1 LGKTGEAQKMTLKSN
16 ILTLTAV
23 IMLAGCLQTTA
34 PVSQPV
40 ETPVLSQSSE
50 AIHRY
55 DRVVARME
63 PITEA
68 ACSRQTRAGTQ
79 CDFLIMLDD
88 DPAKGINAYQTLDDT
103 GRPILAFTIGIL
115 KAFQNDDELAFVLG
129 HEAAHHIEG
138 HIAKTVETATI
149 GAVIGGGLATIFGG
163 GQTAVDIATDLGGTV
178 GARTYSKA
186 HELEA
191 DALGAVLTERA
202 GYSAV
207 RGAQF
212 FERLPDPGN
221 RFLGT
226 HPPNEDRIATVRATV
241 AGL

>member
-1 LGKTGEAQKMTLKSN
+1 MTTRLN
-16 ILTLTAV
+16 LTTLIACLTLS
-23 IMLAGCLQTTA
+23 GCIQTTA
-34 PVSQPV
+34 PISLQPEVSGP
-40 ETPVLSQSSE
+40 SE
-50 AIHRY
+50 AREAIARF

-63 PITEA
+63 TITEA
-68 ACSRQTRAGTQ
+68 SCRAETRQGTQ
-79 CDFLIMLDD
+79 CDFNIILDD
-88 DPAKGINAYQTLDDT
+88 DPAKGINAYQTLDST

-115 KAFQNDDELAFVLG
+115 RAFQNDDELAFVLG

-138 HIAKTVETATI
+138 HIAKTMETATI

-207 RGAQF
+207 RGARF

-226 HPPNEDRIATVRATV
+226 HPPNADRIATVRTTV